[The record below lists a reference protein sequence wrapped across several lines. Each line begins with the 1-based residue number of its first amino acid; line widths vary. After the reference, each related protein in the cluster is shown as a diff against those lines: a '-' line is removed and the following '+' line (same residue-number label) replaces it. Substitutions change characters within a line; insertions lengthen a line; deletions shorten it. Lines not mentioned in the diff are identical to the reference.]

1 MSIEIINGH
10 GLVPELPNWQS
21 GVELSRRWETEIQ
34 ETVTGAEDRGAM
46 RTVPL
51 RELSYEIA
59 PLTQA
64 QRARFED
71 RLRAVLKSGKAA
83 VPFWGRASDLA
94 SNASG
99 TSAELATT
107 NWPWQVGDFIF
118 FLDAANLENPVHAVR
133 QITAKAGLTLTLD
146 SALPQTFAAGSLVRP
161 LLFGKPQA
169 DDQSLLTSRQ
179 SAVSF
184 TLTEMIGST
193 RSSASSAPTYLT
205 RPVFTTPI
213 NWTDGVSQRLSY
225 DLRELQIGFGAEVF
239 APLQSQVVHG
249 FEFSVQ
255 LNTEAEI
262 LALEN
267 FFAALRGRLHG
278 FWLPAPTEAVDIVSG
293 LSTTQFD
300 IAGQSFAASW
310 DQHPAMHLWLTHEG
324 TSAAAKI
331 LNVTDNGNG
340 TERVTLESAL
350 PFTPAAATMVSR
362 LHYVRLVEDEENAA
376 FLAEWFEQRSFQ
388 VLELPTE
395 YATAETGELPLY
407 LYDIWIEPASGPD
420 THWRYTSFAAPI
432 VSNSETFAA
441 KPISHGSLKASIEG
455 AADKLT
461 LEAVHEADHPLLFGF
476 PFPPSRTIYVQVRET
491 TYGAPDT
498 VNIRFT
504 GQVEKVTRRGK
515 KISARC
521 VSILDL
527 DTQRLPDALMG
538 PRCAY
543 QIYDANCGAPLNTFK
558 RTVTLTDIVSER
570 VIRVTKAT
578 PFADESGDAQ
588 YYTFGWIETGTG
600 EALEIRS
607 ILSDTVISSTVR
619 ELTLDLPLQ
628 HAAESDTVTL
638 VPGCD
643 GKWLTCQTKF
653 GTFNFMGQPF
663 VPTKNPT
670 LVAVQQPVSQGG
682 KK

>member
-1 MSIEIINGH
+1 MSIETINGH
-10 GLVPELPNWQS
+10 GLVPEPPNWLS
-21 GVELSRRWETEIQ
+21 GVELTRRWETEIQ
-34 ETVTGAEDRGAM
+34 ETVTGAEERAAM
-46 RTVPL
+46 RQVPRL
-51 RELSYEIA
+51 ELAYEIA

-71 RLRAVLKSGKAA
+71 RLRAVLKSGQAA

-94 SNASG
+94 SAASG

-107 NWPWQVGDFIF
+107 NWPWQVGDYIF
-118 FLDAANLENPVHAVR
+118 FLDASDLEHPVHAVR
-133 QITAKAGLTLTLD
+133 QITGKTGLALTLN
-146 SALPQTFAAGSLVRP
+146 SALPQTFAAGSLVWP
-161 LLFGKPQA
+161 LLFGRPVA
-169 DDQSLLTSRQ
+169 EDHGLITPRQ
-179 SAVSF
+179 SATSF
-184 TLTEMIGST
+184 TLMELAGST
-193 RSSASSAPTYLT
+193 RAGSASGPTYLS
-205 RPVFTTPI
+205 RPIFTTPI
-213 NWTDGVSQRLSY
+213 NWTDGASQRLSY

-239 APLQSQVVHG
+239 APLQSHVVHG

-255 LNTEAEI
+255 LHTEAEI

-267 FFAALRGRLHG
+267 FFAALHGRLQG

-293 LSTTQFD
+293 VSATQFD
-300 IAGQSFAASW
+300 ITGQGFADSW
-310 DQHPAMHLWLTHEG
+310 NEHPATHLWFMHEG
-324 TSAAAKI
+324 SRAAAKI

-350 PFTPAAATMVSR
+350 PFTPDAATMVNR
-362 LHYVRLVEDEENAA
+362 LHYVRLAEDEESAY

-388 VLELPTE
+388 VLELPAE
-395 YATAETGELPLY
+395 YAAAETGEMPVY
-407 LYDIWIEPASGPD
+407 LYDIWIDPGTGPD
-420 THWRYTSFAAPI
+420 LHWRYTSFATPI
-432 VSNSETFAA
+432 SSNSQTFAA

-461 LEAVHEADHPLLFGF
+461 LEAVHEANHPLLFGF
-476 PFPPSRTIYVQVRET
+476 PFPPSRTIHVQVRET

-498 VNIRFT
+498 VNILFT
-504 GQVEKVTRRGK
+504 GQVEKVTRRGQ
-515 KISARC
+515 KISAQC

-543 QIYDANCGAPLNTFK
+543 QIYDANCGALRNTFK
-558 RTVTLTDIVSER
+558 RTVTLTEIVSER
-570 VIRVTKAT
+570 VIRVTKTT
-578 PFADESGDAQ
+578 PFADDSGEAQ

-628 HAAESDTVTL
+628 HAAVSDSITL
-638 VPGCD
+638 IPGCD

-653 GTFNFMGQPF
+653 GTYNFMGQPF